1 MRTVIVTGGSRG
13 IGAEIVRAFA
23 KNGDNVV
30 INYNKSKDKAEELA
44 KEVMRLYNV
53 QVMVVKADVSKPDQV
68 EFLIKTAI
76 QVFGKIDVLV
86 NNAGISLYNLL
97 VDSTIEQIQEVIQT
111 NLISCM
117 TACKY
122 ASENMVANQSGKI
135 INISSMWG
143 IVGGSGESVYSA
155 SKAGIIGFSKALA
168 KELGYSGITVNVVA
182 PGAIETDMI
191 SNLSE
196 QDKQAIADETTL
208 GRTGKPSDIASVVVF
223 LASSGADYITGQVIS
238 VDGGYVI

>member
-1 MRTVIVTGGSRG
+1 MRSVVVTGGSRG

-30 INYNKSKDKAEELA
+30 INYNKSKEKAEKLA
-44 KEVMRLYNV
+44 EEVMKEYNV

-97 VDSTIEQIQEVIQT
+97 IDSSVEQIQEIINT
-111 NLISCM
+111 NLNSCIY
-117 TACKY
+117 ACKY
-122 ASENMVANQSGKI
+122 ACENMMSNQSGKI
-135 INISSMWG
+135 INVSSMWG
-143 IVGGSGESVYSA
+143 ITGGSGESVYSA
-155 SKAGIIGFSKALA
+155 SKSGIIGFSKALA

-182 PGAIETDMI
+182 PGAIETDMLA
-191 SNLSE
+191 SLSDE
-196 QDKQAIADETTL
+196 TKQEVADETAL
-208 GRTGKPSDIASVVVF
+208 GRLGTPSDIASVVVF

>member
-1 MRTVIVTGGSRG
+1 MRTVVVTGGSRG

-23 KNGDNVV
+23 RNGDNVV
-30 INYNKSKDKAEELA
+30 INYNKSKDKAEQLA
-44 KEVMRLYNV
+44 KEVMQEYNV
-53 QVMVVKADVSKPDQV
+53 QVMAVKADVSKPDQV
-68 EFLIKTAI
+68 EFLINTAI

-97 VDSTIEQIQEVIQT
+97 IDSTVEQIQEIINT
-111 NLISCM
+111 NLNSCIY
-117 TACKY
+117 ASKY
-122 ASENMVANQSGKI
+122 AAQNMMSNQSGKI

-155 SKAGIIGFSKALA
+155 SKAGLIGFSKALA

-191 SNLSE
+191 SNLSLE
-196 QDKQAIADETTL
+196 DKQAIADQTAV
-208 GRTGKPSDIASVVVF
+208 GRLGKPSDIASVVVF
-223 LASSGADYITGQVIS
+223 LASSSADYITGQVIS

>member
-1 MRTVIVTGGSRG
+1 MRTVVVTGGSRG

-30 INYNKSKDKAEELA
+30 INYNKSKDKAEQLA
-44 KEVMRLYNV
+44 KEVMQEYNV
-53 QVMVVKADVSKPDQV
+53 QVMAVKADVSKPDQV
-68 EFLIKTAI
+68 EFLINTAI

-86 NNAGISLYNLL
+86 NNAGISLYNILI
-97 VDSTIEQIQEVIQT
+97 DSTVEQIQEIINT
-111 NLISCM
+111 NLNSCIY
-117 TACKY
+117 ASKY
-122 ASENMVANQSGKI
+122 AAQNMMSNQSGKI

-155 SKAGIIGFSKALA
+155 SKAGLIGFSKALA

-191 SNLSE
+191 SNLSLE
-196 QDKQAIADETTL
+196 DKQAIADQTAV
-208 GRTGKPSDIASVVVF
+208 GRLGKPSDIASVVVF
-223 LASSGADYITGQVIS
+223 LASSSADYITGQVIS